1 MNKEEF
7 TKLAEEWANTYAKEV
22 VYDSYEHPDAVE
34 AIVLDYVFGALAAY
48 EFLTDEHI

>member
-1 MNKEEF
+1 MDKEKF

-22 VYDSYEHPDAVE
+22 IHNYYVHPDAVE
-34 AIVLDYVFGALAAY
+34 AIVLDYVSGALAAY